1 MGRRCHIREKERKEK
16 KKKKKKKR
24 NKKEKEKKYLLMY
37 PLRVISRYV
46 TLYLKIQIYLEAT
59 ATEYLYMY
67 AK

>member
-16 KKKKKKKR
+16 KKKK
-24 NKKEKEKKYLLMY
+24 KEKKYLLMY